1 MVTVFQNTETKVFVL
16 LKYPGF
22 GAFFGDF
29 GDKSLRA
36 KFEGKL
42 SDKKHNMPITKFWMW
57 VGISLTL
64 WELCN
69 DWQ

>member
-16 LKYPGF
+16 LKHPGF

-42 SDKKHNMPITKFWMW
+42 SDKKHNMPITDEVLD
-57 VGISLTL
+57 VGGHFSYSMGVM
-64 WELCN
+64 
-69 DWQ
+69 Q